1 MLVVHS
7 VRTGLLSALCRR
19 NGVTSFPAGFS
30 WVNRI
35 VLTTRARP
43 TTVVRKRPSGF
54 TLIELVVTM
63 MIIGI
68 LAVAAIS
75 RFSGTEDFDRRG
87 FYDETLAAL
96 RYAQKAAIAQRRNV
110 CVAFSATT
118 VTTTVALTIA
128 ADAGGASP
136 CAPGTNLSSPTGAGP
151 FVVTPRIAGISFSAT
166 PTNFQFDALGRPRTT
181 ADAITGTPADAFI
194 ATQTFQ
200 VAGLPHNITVEQE
213 TGYVHP

>member
-1 MLVVHS
+1 M
-7 VRTGLLSALCRR
+7 T
-19 NGVTSFPAGFS
+19 
-30 WVNRI
+30 
-35 VLTTRARP
+35 VLHT
-43 TTVVRKRPSGF
+43 RPSGF

-110 CVAFSATT
+110 CVAFTATT
-118 VTTTVALTIA
+118 VTLTIA
-128 ADAGGASP
+128 ADAGSASP
-136 CAPGTNLSSPTGAGP
+136 CALGLAGPTSANP
-151 FVVTPRIAGISFSAT
+151 FVVTSRTAGVASFSPT
-166 PTNFQFDALGRPRTT
+166 PTNFQFDALGRPR
-181 ADAITGTPADAFI
+181 DVSNAFI

-200 VAGLPHNITVEQE
+200 VAGLPLNITVEQE

>member
-1 MLVVHS
+1 LHDKIPGRFSQVNS
-7 VRTGLLSALCRR
+7 V
-19 NGVTSFPAGFS
+19 
-30 WVNRI
+30 
-35 VLTTRARP
+35 VLTIRAGP

-75 RFSGTEDFDRRG
+75 RFSGTEDLDRRG

-96 RYAQKAAIAQRRNV
+96 RYAQKTAIAQRRNV
-110 CVAFSATT
+110 CVAFISTMAATT
-118 VTTTVALTIA
+118 VTLAIA
-128 ADAGGASP
+128 ANAGGGSA
-136 CAPGTNLSSPTGAGP
+136 CDINLTSPTGAGP
-151 FVVTPRIAGISFSAT
+151 FVVTPRITGISFSAT
-166 PTNFQFDALGRPRTT
+166 PTSFQFDALGRPRT
-181 ADAITGTPADAFI
+181 AADAFI
-194 ATQTFQ
+194 PTQTFQ

>member
-1 MLVVHS
+1 M
-7 VRTGLLSALCRR
+7 
-19 NGVTSFPAGFS
+19 
-30 WVNRI
+30 
-35 VLTTRARP
+35 
-43 TTVVRKRPSGF
+43 TVGHTRPSGF

-63 MIIGI
+63 IIIGI

-110 CVAFSATT
+110 CVAFTATT
-118 VTTTVALTIA
+118 VTLSIA
-128 ADAGGASP
+128 AAAGGASS
-136 CAPGTNLSSPTGAGP
+136 CAPGTNLPSPTGAGS
-151 FVVTPRIAGISFSAT
+151 FVVTPRIAGISFVAA
-166 PTNFQFDALGRPRTT
+166 PTGFQFDALGRPRTT
-181 ADAITGTPADAFI
+181 ATPADAFI

-200 VAGLPHNITVEQE
+200 VAGLPLDITVEQE